1 MFFGALSQWGD
12 IQGDNIEPIE
22 EVFPKAP
29 SRNLRRKIAI
39 RSRDNARVDVYC
51 VPAPNPL
58 ETLFLNESQKFSP
71 KGRAQ
76 VSNFIEKYCA
86 AIGGFEAAW
95 FVFNGP
101 GEGTRMGR
109 WAIKGMARSKI
120 LPASPDD
127 LSSLQECREEQM
139 LKSFDRDCGTLRL
152 GLKNRA
158 LQ

>member
-1 MFFGALSQWGD
+1 MIADGSCRQQALRKWNDVFGALSQWGN

-22 EVFPKAP
+22 EGFPKAA

-39 RSRDNARVDVYC
+39 RSRDNARIDVYC

-58 ETLFLNESQKFSP
+58 ETLFLNESQKFSL
-71 KGRAQ
+71 KRRAQ

-101 GEGTRMGR
+101 REGALDMTKQLALEQLLGQCG
-109 WAIKGMARSKI
+109 AV
-120 LPASPDD
+120 DD
-127 LSSLQECREEQM
+127 
-139 LKSFDRDCGTLRL
+139 
-152 GLKNRA
+152 
-158 LQ
+158 